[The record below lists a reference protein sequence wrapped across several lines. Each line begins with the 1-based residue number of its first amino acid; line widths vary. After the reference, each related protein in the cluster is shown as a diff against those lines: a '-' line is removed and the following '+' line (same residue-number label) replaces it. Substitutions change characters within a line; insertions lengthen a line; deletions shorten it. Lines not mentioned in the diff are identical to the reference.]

1 MKKVISTVAVL
12 AMAGVMA
19 TSAFAAGSGKTAAEL
34 QAMAAPYASTAATYG
49 VNVNDMIASLSNPEA
64 VDVDA
69 VKAAAVELK
78 ATMDKVPDADTATA
92 AINKAAA
99 AIKTATADQV
109 VLSGVV
115 NAASNKITVT
125 ATVGGKTFTA
135 TAEDLVYT
143 GVGAD
148 GKGTSTS
155 TSGTSTSTN
164 GVIKATGLNTTGV
177 AAAALAVA
185 SVLGVAAVK
194 ARKQG
199 E

>member
-1 MKKVISTVAVL
+1 MKKVISTVAAL

-19 TSAFAAGSGKTAAEL
+19 TSAFAAASGKTAAEL
-34 QAMAAPYASTAATYG
+34 QAIAAPYASTASAYG
-49 VNVNDMIASLSNPEA
+49 VNLNDMIASLSNPEA

-69 VKAAAVELK
+69 VKATVVELK

-125 ATVGGKTFTA
+125 ATVGGKTFKA

-148 GKGTSTS
+148 GKGTTS
-155 TSGTSTSTN
+155 GTGTSTSTN

>member
-1 MKKVISTVAVL
+1 MKKVISTVAAL

-19 TSAFAAGSGKTAAEL
+19 TSAFAAASGKTAAEL
-34 QAMAAPYASTAATYG
+34 QAIAAPYASTASAYG
-49 VNVNDMIASLSNPEA
+49 VNLNDMIASLSNPEA

-69 VKAAAVELK
+69 VKAAVVELK

-125 ATVGGKTFTA
+125 ATVGGKTFKA

-148 GKGTSTS
+148 GKGTT

>member
-1 MKKVISTVAVL
+1 MKKVISTVAAL

-19 TSAFAAGSGKTAAEL
+19 TSVFAAASGKTAAEL
-34 QAMAAPYASTAATYG
+34 QAIAAPYASTAAEYG
-49 VNVNDMIASLSNPEA
+49 VNVNDMIASLSKPEA

-69 VKAAAVELK
+69 VKAAALDLK
-78 ATMDKVPDADTATA
+78 ATMSKVPDADTATA

-99 AIKTATADQV
+99 AIKTATDGQV

-115 NAASNKITVT
+115 DVANNKVTVT
-125 ATVGGKTFTA
+125 ATVEGVPFKA
-135 TAEDLVYT
+135 TVPGAPLYT
-143 GVGAD
+143 GEGAD
-148 GKGTSTS
+148 GKGT
-155 TSGTSTSTN
+155 TSGTGNSTN